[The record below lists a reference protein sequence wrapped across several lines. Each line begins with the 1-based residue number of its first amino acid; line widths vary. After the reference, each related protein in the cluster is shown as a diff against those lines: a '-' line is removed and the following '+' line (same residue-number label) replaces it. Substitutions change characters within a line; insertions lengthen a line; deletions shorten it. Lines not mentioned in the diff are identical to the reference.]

1 MPHPA
6 VNLLLPGLPV
16 DSSKLLFSFCFS
28 MGRDAQKWCSNWGMF
43 YPCCLV
49 HSGVGPFTL
58 VGVWHRSA
66 ISQASEATWVMMLGK
81 LLSVLVFDTTVKF
94 PVAHLWLA
102 CRETTCTV

>member
-1 MPHPA
+1 
-6 VNLLLPGLPV
+6 
-16 DSSKLLFSFCFS
+16 